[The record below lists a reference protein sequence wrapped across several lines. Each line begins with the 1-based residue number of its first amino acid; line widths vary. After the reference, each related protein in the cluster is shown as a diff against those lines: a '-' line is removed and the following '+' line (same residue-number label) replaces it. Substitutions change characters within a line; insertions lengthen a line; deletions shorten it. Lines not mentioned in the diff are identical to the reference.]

1 MEFRN
6 AVMVTLAVELTDR
19 VVIWK
24 LADDA
29 PAAMVTL
36 AGMEASA
43 VLDVRLT
50 VVAVEAGALK
60 VTVPWTLPPPVTLE
74 GLRVKP
80 EIVCAV
86 VAGGV
91 TVKIA
96 LCAELP

>member
-19 VVIWK
+19 VVMLK

-36 AGMEASA
+36 AGTEASA
-43 VLDVRLT
+43 RPDVRLT
-50 VVAVEAGALK
+50 VVAVWAGALI
-60 VTVPWTLPPPVTLE
+60 VTVPVTLLPPVTLE
-74 GLRVKP
+74 GFRVKP
-80 EIVCAV
+80 ESDGAV
-86 VAGGV
+86 VEGGV
-91 TVKIA
+91 TVKTA